1 MRAHPHTAP
10 IDTQTCMHIYPH
22 ENGKFSGTAK
32 QSLLMWLCSQTPSG
46 LFWLTSGVHVHLSLL
61 RISSSGRRSL
71 SKSLDQSV
79 LAFTGLRSGT
89 PPPQLQSIK
98 VQETRTVLCHK
109 TPIVCRQGHAK
120 DLDLHDNRAGLK
132 DLPGKSFLGF
142 QDLEELTICLCLS
155 HGCCRLVK
163 ICVSLFCFGCQ
174 EALISV

>member
-1 MRAHPHTAP
+1 M
-10 IDTQTCMHIYPH
+10 
-22 ENGKFSGTAK
+22 G
-32 QSLLMWLCSQTPSG
+32 LCSQTSSG
-46 LFWLTSGVHVHLSLL
+46 LFWLTSGVHIHLSLL
-61 RISSSGRRSL
+61 RISISGRRSL
-71 SKSLDQSV
+71 SKSLDKVSWP
-79 LAFTGLRSGT
+79 LHGCSSGLHSSM

-142 QDLEELTICLCLS
+142 QDLEELAICLCLS

-163 ICVSLFCFGCQ
+163 ICVSLF
-174 EALISV
+174 ALATRKL